1 MHGTMNVMDK
11 TGHSTTT
18 WDPSVSAEVAV
29 ARAAFNELTGRGYR
43 AFRVG
48 VEGERGQRL
57 ESFDPQA
64 RQMIMVPQLQGG

>member
-11 TGHSTTT
+11 TGHSTTS
-18 WDPSVSAEVAV
+18 WDPSVSVEVAA
-29 ARAAFNELTGRGYR
+29 ARATFNTLTGRGYR
-43 AFRVG
+43 AFKVG
-48 VEGERGQRL
+48 EEGERGQRL

>member
-18 WDPSVSAEVAV
+18 WDPSVSAEVAA
-29 ARAAFNELTGRGYR
+29 ARATFETLTGRGYK
-43 AFRVG
+43 AFKVG

-57 ESFDPQA
+57 ESFDPAA